1 MGTVFAVSI
10 EDDIDPEILT
20 EVSSWWEYV
29 EQTFSTFR
37 SESQISAI
45 GRGELEIEDAA
56 VDVRHVLA
64 VCAEFE
70 KATEGRFSIR
80 PGRPGGPGLDPAG
93 FVKGWSVDEAA
104 LMLRAAGAID
114 FAIYAGGDV
123 LCSGR
128 PADAEAWSVGVRLPQ
143 NPDAVGAVLTVNNA
157 AVASSGT
164 YERGEH
170 IWGPESNSGTLLGA
184 TVVGPNLGPADA
196 LATAIFS
203 DQGQS
208 YEWLSRFPGYSVVL
222 FTGDGKVKWSTEL
235 DHKIEVA
242 QQH

>member
-1 MGTVFAVSI
+1 MGTVFSVSI
-10 EDDIDPEILT
+10 EDDIDPEILI
-20 EVSSWWEYV
+20 EVSDWWEHV

-37 SESQISAI
+37 PDSQISAI
-45 GRGELEIEDAA
+45 GRGELQLEDAS

-70 KATEGRFSIR
+70 AATEGRFSIR
-80 PGRPGGPGLDPAG
+80 SERPGGPGLDPAG

-143 NPDAVGAVLTVNNA
+143 NPDAVGAVLSVNNA

-170 IWGPESNSGTLLGA
+170 IWGPESGSGALLGA

-208 YEWLSRFPGYSVVL
+208 FDWLSRFHGYSVVL
-222 FTGDGKVKWSTEL
+222 FAADGKVRWSTAL
-235 DHKIEVA
+235 DSRIEVGE
-242 QQH
+242 QI